1 MRSEAARVKTQVIAV
16 LRSASRSE
24 TAQDLNCIEKAEA
37 VSERICGFLRNRN
50 YDTGIDRVAVIDVVE
65 NVTGYPRQE
74 SILLELSR
82 ASLFFILL

>member
-1 MRSEAARVKTQVIAV
+1 MNTQVIAV

-50 YDTGIDRVAVIDVVE
+50 YDIDRVVVIDAVE
-65 NVTGYPRQE
+65 NVTGYPIQE

-82 ASLFFILL
+82 ASLFFIFL